1 MLIGMLLMVAIIF
14 LIVIIVGLVKVYKLL
29 ADVKDL
35 RILVDEMHSQVLN
48 QFDERERRI
57 DELIENSIKE
67 SNSYTDK
74 RIDKLNK

>member
-1 MLIGMLLMVAIIF
+1 MVAIIF